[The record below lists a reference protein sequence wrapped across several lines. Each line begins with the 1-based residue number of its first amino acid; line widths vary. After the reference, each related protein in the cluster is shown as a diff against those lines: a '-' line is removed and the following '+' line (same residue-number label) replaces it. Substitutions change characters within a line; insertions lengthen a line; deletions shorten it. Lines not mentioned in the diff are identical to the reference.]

1 KSMQKVKVSLADRS
15 YDVIIGS
22 DILNQLGNF
31 IIEAGLGKSIAVI
44 TNDVVAPLYLE
55 AVKTSLKGSGL
66 RVIEIIIP
74 DGEKYKAFE
83 TAVDIYSQLLK
94 AGIDRSHS
102 IVALGGG
109 VIGDIAGFV
118 AATYLRGI
126 PFIQVPTTLLA
137 QVDASVGGKV
147 GINLPQ
153 GKNMVGAFYQPKFVF
168 IDVDVLF
175 TLRKEVFVEG
185 FSEVIKHGVIKSE
198 KYFSLIENN
207 VKKLLN
213 LDKDLL
219 IETVV
224 GSVRIKADVV
234 SNDERESSLRV
245 ILNYG
250 HTIGHAIETLTGYT
264 CFLHGE
270 AVSLGMAAAGKAAV
284 LKGLFSEKDLERQ
297 NNLLKSIGLPV
308 NVRNVKGEEIIPLLQ
323 VDKKVKDGRV
333 KFILPEKI
341 GKVLITDDVKVGIL
355 KRSLSSIIS

>member
-1 KSMQKVKVSLADRS
+1 MQKIKVNLADRG
-15 YDVIIGS
+15 YDIIIGS
-22 DILNQLGNF
+22 GILNQLGNF
-31 IIEAGLGKSIAVI
+31 TIEAGLGKSIAVI

-55 AVKTSLKGSGL
+55 AVKTSLRRAGL
-66 RVIEIIIP
+66 KVIAIVIP
-74 DGEKYKAFE
+74 DGEKYKVFE
-83 TAVDIYSQLLK
+83 TAIDIYSKLLK
-94 AGIDRSHS
+94 AGVDRSHS
-102 IVALGGG
+102 IIALGGG
-109 VIGDIAGFV
+109 VIGDLAGFV

-168 IDVDVLF
+168 IDVDVLS
-175 TLRKEVFVEG
+175 TLRKEVFIEG
-185 FSEVIKHGVIKSE
+185 FSEAIKHGVIRSE

-213 LDKDLL
+213 FDRDLL

-224 GSVRIKADVV
+224 GSIRIKADVV
-234 SNDERESSLRV
+234 SRDERESSLRV

-264 CFLHGE
+264 RFLHGE
-270 AVSLGMAAAGKAAV
+270 AVSVGMAAAGKAAV

-297 NNLLKSIGLPV
+297 NNLLKSVGLQV
-308 NVRNVKGEEIIPLLQ
+308 NVKNVKEGEIIPLLQ

-333 KFILPEKI
+333 KFVLPEKI
-341 GKVLITDDVKVGIL
+341 GKVLVTDDVKMEIL
-355 KRSLSSIIS
+355 KRSLSSIIG